1 MASMKKAG
9 QKAASKIKAAA
20 KRKEAMKDM
29 LGTKKPTKPTTG
41 IPMESMASD
50 PIREPKPRT
59 SDCGGWG
66 GVSNQ
71 KTNSRGGR
79 RGR

>member
-9 QKAASKIKAAA
+9 QKAASKIKAAT

-29 LGTKKPTKPTTG
+29 LGTKKPSTLGP
-41 IPMESMASD
+41 IESLPD
-50 PIREPKPRT
+50 PRPERKSTP